1 MSESHLKYYN
11 RRPKLPK
18 SVYLKYQDGLMIGS
32 ACEAGELYQA
42 ILRGEPDA
50 AIARLV
56 DFYDYL
62 EIQPIGNNAFMIK
75 KRTFLP

>member
-1 MSESHLKYYN
+1 
-11 RRPKLPK
+11 
-18 SVYLKYQDGLMIGS
+18 MIGS

-75 KRTFLP
+75 KRGRFCRRERGGFKGDQQAHC